1 MPTSHPRD
9 LLTDPAWAASDLG
22 LPLPPVT
29 HAVSVA
35 LPAWQDVID
44 YEEGHP
50 RIAAALQAGY
60 PRFFLHPLVSQLFGE
75 ATRRFAGEGEGCLV
89 FPGKLAAQ
97 RAAEYVRRKSGM
109 DCRVERYGAGELHV
123 LIFLESL
130 RKTAREAWR
139 YCGAVVSSRLA
150 ARALAGWVASGAAP
164 LLAEGAAAK
173 ATIRARLAAISGV
186 SPDDVILFPSGM
198 NAMAAAHRLV
208 TALRPG
214 LPTVQLDFP
223 YVDVLRVQ
231 QEFGSGVEFFPVA
244 DATAIGKVAALAEA
258 GTIAAVFAE
267 VPSNPLLSCVP
278 VDALADRLHAA
289 GIPLV
294 LDDTVASVVNINALA
309 AADLVTSSLT
319 KAFSGVGDVIAGA
332 LTLNPRS
339 AHYAFFKAAIVNE
352 PDLLWSEDAI
362 ALEKN
367 SRDFAARVHQMNR
380 NAEALT
386 DFLKT
391 HPAVVRVWYPE
402 TTAGFGRMARA
413 GGGRGCLFSFLL
425 EDEAHASAF
434 YDNLHLS
441 KGPSLGTNFSLCCP
455 YTLLAHY
462 QELEWAAN
470 CGVPRHLLRVS
481 VGLESADDLLARFS
495 AALNTRR
502 PCEDPLIMARE

>member
-1 MPTSHPRD
+1 MSSFPLRD
-9 LLTDPAWAASDLG
+9 LMSDPAWAVADLG

-35 LPAWQDVID
+35 LPTWQDVID

-50 RIAAALQAGY
+50 RIAASLQAGY
-60 PRFFLHPLVSQLFGE
+60 PRFFLHPLVTELFDE
-75 ATRRFAGEGEGCLV
+75 ATRRFAGAGEGCLV
-89 FPGKLAAQ
+89 FPAPLAAR
-97 RAAEYVRRKSGM
+97 RAAEYVLGKTGTP
-109 DCRVERYGAGELHV
+109 CRVEGYGAGALHA
-123 LIFLESL
+123 LIFPEPV
-130 RKTAREAWR
+130 RQEAREAWR

-150 ARALAGWVASGAAP
+150 ARALGGWDEAAAAQLQVDGGAA
-164 LLAEGAAAK
+164 K
-173 ATIRARLAAISGV
+173 QTIRTRLAALSGV
-186 SPDDVILFPSGM
+186 APGDVFLFPSGM

-208 TALRPG
+208 TRLRPG

-244 DATAIGKVAALAEA
+244 DAAAIAKVAALADA
-258 GTIAAVFAE
+258 GGIAAVFSE

-278 VDALADRLHAA
+278 VDALSDRLRDT

-294 LDDTVASVVNINALA
+294 LDDTVATVVNLDALA
-309 AADLVTSSLT
+309 VADLVTSSLT

-339 AHYAFFKAAIVNE
+339 PHYAFFHAALETE
-352 PDLLWSEDAI
+352 PDLFWEEDAI
-362 ALEKN
+362 VLESN
-367 SRDFAARVHQMNR
+367 SRDFADRVRLMDR

-386 DFLKT
+386 DYLKT
-391 HPAVVRVWYPE
+391 HPAVERVWYPE
-402 TTAGFGRMARA
+402 STAVFGPMARV

-425 EDEAHASAF
+425 KDEARAAVC

-462 QELEWAAN
+462 QELDWAAS

-481 VGLESADDLLARFS
+481 AGLEEASELIERFRVALA
-495 AALNTRR
+495 
-502 PCEDPLIMARE
+502 MAG

>member
-1 MPTSHPRD
+1 MSNSPPRD
-9 LLTDPAWAASDLG
+9 LTTDPAWASADLG

-35 LPAWQDVID
+35 LPTWVDVID

-60 PRFFLHPLVSQLFGE
+60 PRFFLHPLVAELFDE
-75 ATRRFAGEGEGCLV
+75 ATRRLAGEGEGCLV
-89 FPGKLAAQ
+89 FPGLVPAR
-97 RAAEYVRRKSGM
+97 RAADFVERKSGIC
-109 DCRVERYGAGELHV
+109 CRVQCYGAWELHA
-123 LIFLESL
+123 LIFPEPL
-130 RKTAREAWR
+130 RQTAREAWR

-150 ARALAGWVASGAAP
+150 ARALGGYDEATASQFAID
-164 LLAEGAAAK
+164 GAAAK
-173 ATIRARLAAISGV
+173 QTIRARLATLSGV
-186 SPDDVILFPSGM
+186 SPDDVFLFPSGM

-208 TALRPG
+208 TALRPN

-231 QEFGSGVEFFPVA
+231 QEFGSGVVFFPVA
-244 DATAIGKVAALAEA
+244 DADAVQKVGALADG

-267 VPSNPLLSCVP
+267 VPSNPLLNCVP
-278 VDALADRLHAA
+278 LDALSDRLRVA

-294 LDDTVASVVNINALA
+294 LDDTVASVVNLDALVV
-309 AADLVTSSLT
+309 ADLVTSSLT
-319 KAFSGVGDVIAGA
+319 KAVSGVGDVIAGA

-339 AHYAFFKAAIVNE
+339 PHYTFFRTALDTE
-352 PDLLWSEDAI
+352 PDLLWAEDAI
-362 ALEKN
+362 VLERN
-367 SRDFAARVHQMNR
+367 SRDFADRVHCMNR

-391 HPAVVRVWYPE
+391 HPAVARVWYPE
-402 TTAGFGRMARA
+402 NPHLFGRMARPK
-413 GGGRGCLFSFLL
+413 GGRRCLFSFLL
-425 EDEAHASAF
+425 KNEAQTAAF

-462 QELEWAAN
+462 RELDWAAN

-481 VGLESADDLLARFS
+481 AGLEDAKELIRRFREALVLAS
-495 AALNTRR
+495 
-502 PCEDPLIMARE
+502 

>member
-1 MPTSHPRD
+1 MSSFPVRD
-9 LLTDPAWAASDLG
+9 LLSDPAWAAADLG

-35 LPAWQDVID
+35 LPTWQDVVD

-60 PRFFLHPLVSQLFGE
+60 PRFFLHPLVSQLFDE
-75 ATRRFAGEGEGCLV
+75 AARRFADAAEGCLV
-89 FPGKLAAQ
+89 FPGELAAQ
-97 RAAEYVRRKSGM
+97 RAAEHVLRKTNTACSVK
-109 DCRVERYGAGELHV
+109 CYGAGDLHALV
-123 LIFLESL
+123 FPEPL
-130 RKTAREAWR
+130 RQTAREAWR

-150 ARALAGWVASGAAP
+150 ARALAGWDEDVAAR
-164 LLAEGAAAK
+164 LANEGDKAK
-173 ATIRARLAAISGV
+173 QTIRARLASLSGV
-186 SPDDVILFPSGM
+186 SPGDVFLFPSGM

-223 YVDVLRVQ
+223 YVDVLKVQ

-244 DATAIGKVAALAEA
+244 DQAAIEKVESLAGA
-258 GTIAAVFAE
+258 GAIAAVFAE
-267 VPSNPLLSCVP
+267 VPSNPLLSCLP
-278 VDALADRLHAA
+278 VDILADGLRAA

-294 LDDTVASVVNINALA
+294 LDDTVATVVNLDALA
-309 AADLVTSSLT
+309 VADLVTSSLT
-319 KAFSGVGDVIAGA
+319 KAFSGTGDVIAGA

-339 AHYAFFKAAIVNE
+339 PHYAFFRTALEAE
-352 PDLLWSEDAI
+352 PDLFWAEDAI
-362 ALEKN
+362 VLERN
-367 SRDFAARVHQMNR
+367 SRDFASRVHQMNR

-391 HPAVVRVWYPE
+391 HPAVERVWYPE
-402 TTAGFGRMARA
+402 SPASFGRMARPVS
-413 GGGRGCLFSFLL
+413 GRGCLFSFLL
-425 EDEAHASAF
+425 KDEAAAADC
-434 YDNLHLS
+434 YDRLHIS

-462 QELEWAAN
+462 QELDWAAA

-481 VGLESADDLLARFS
+481 VGLENAGDLIARFG
-495 AALNTRR
+495 AALQV
-502 PCEDPLIMARE
+502 AGG

>member
-1 MPTSHPRD
+1 MSPSLTRD
-9 LLTDPAWAASDLG
+9 LLTDPAWAPSDLG

-35 LPAWQDVID
+35 LPTWQDVID

-50 RIAAALQAGY
+50 RIAAALRAGY
-60 PRFFLHPLVSQLFGE
+60 PRFFLHPLVAQLFEE
-75 ATRRFAGEGEGCLV
+75 ATRRCANGGEGCLV
-89 FPGKLAAQ
+89 FPGQLAAS
-97 RAAEYVRRKSGM
+97 RAADYVQRKSGTT
-109 DCRVERYGAGELHV
+109 CRVVAFGAGDLHV
-123 LIFLESL
+123 LVFPEPL
-130 RKTAREAWR
+130 RQTAREAWR

-150 ARALAGWVASGAAP
+150 TRALAPWDEVAAAT
-164 LLAEGAAAK
+164 LQTEGAAAK
-173 ATIRARLAAISGV
+173 RTIRTRLATLSGV
-186 SPDDVILFPSGM
+186 SPQDIFLFPSGM

-208 TALRPG
+208 TARRPA

-244 DATAIGKVAALAEA
+244 DAAALEKVHTLAEQ
-258 GTIAAVFAE
+258 GKIAAVFAE

-278 VDALADRLHAA
+278 VDTLADHLRTT

-294 LDDTVASVVNINALA
+294 LDDTVATVVNLDALA

-319 KAFSGVGDVIAGA
+319 KAFSGTGDVIAGA

-339 AHYAFFKAAIVNE
+339 PHYAFFKATMAAE
-352 PDLLWSEDAI
+352 PDIFWTEDAI
-362 ALEKN
+362 VLEQN
-367 SRDFAARVHQMNR
+367 SRDFTERVQRMNR

-391 HPAVVRVWYPE
+391 HPSVERVWYPE
-402 TTAGFGRMARA
+402 SPAAFGRMARP

-425 EDEAHASAF
+425 KDEARAAAF
-434 YDNLHLS
+434 YDNLRLS

-462 QELEWAAN
+462 QELDWAAT
-470 CGVPRHLLRVS
+470 CGVPRHLLRIS
-481 VGLESADDLLARFS
+481 AGLDDANELIERFRSALAS
-495 AALNTRR
+495 AG
-502 PCEDPLIMARE
+502 